1 MGMPAGV
8 SLSHQLQPLELLLG
22 ELDRVD
28 HARGMHGE
36 GLFPRRLLSA
46 SGCHATTFA
55 RSLAAHLT
63 TSGSMTRTPQFQ
75 ELCLATALS
84 SIGRCGS

>member
-1 MGMPAGV
+1 VSACHINCSRWSYFLGNLTEWTMHAVCTVRGSFLHDVFQPQAAMP
-8 SLSHQLQPLELLLG
+8 P
-22 ELDRVD
+22 
-28 HARGMHGE
+28 
-36 GLFPRRLLSA
+36 P
-46 SGCHATTFA
+46 FA

-63 TSGSMTRTPQFQ
+63 ISGSMTRTPQFQ